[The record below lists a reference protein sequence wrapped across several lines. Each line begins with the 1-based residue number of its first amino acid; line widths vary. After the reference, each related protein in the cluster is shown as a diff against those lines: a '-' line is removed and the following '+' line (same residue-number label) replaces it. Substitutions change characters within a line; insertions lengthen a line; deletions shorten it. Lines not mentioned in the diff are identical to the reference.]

1 MSRIGAEPYL
11 AALVLKNRRCLVV
24 GAGTV
29 ALEKIGGLLACSAQV
44 RVVAPRV
51 HPEIASLAERGV
63 LELHVRP
70 YDASDLEGCYLAV
83 AATSDEE
90 VNRRVYADC
99 EARRIFCNVVDVP
112 ALCSFILPAVLR
124 FGPIAIAVSTS
135 GASPVLAQRMRD
147 EIAAAFGPEYARLA
161 EVLDGLRDWARE
173 ELPTYEARRDFFSA
187 IVNGEPDP
195 VALIASGRTDELDA
209 LVAERKRSALRSAE

>member
-11 AALVLKNRRCLVV
+11 AALVLKDRRCLVV
-24 GAGTV
+24 GAGAV
-29 ALEKIGGLLACSAQV
+29 ARDKIEGLLACSAKV

-51 HPEIASLAERGV
+51 HPEVASLAAKGT
-63 LELHVRP
+63 LELRTRP
-70 YDASDLEGCYLAV
+70 YESFDLDGCYLAV

-90 VNRRVYADC
+90 VNRRVFSDC

-124 FGPIAIAVSTS
+124 SGPIAIAVSTS

-161 EVLDGLRDWARE
+161 EVLDGLRDWARKT
-173 ELPTYEARRDFFSA
+173 LPTYEARRDFFSS

-195 VALIASGRTDELDA
+195 VALVRAGRTDELVA
-209 LVAERKRSALRSAE
+209 LIAERKRAALRSAE